1 MTFHTRAPLA
11 LSAASSALLIAK
23 MWLWNSFAAHPYSS
37 SGGLSDKHIPESSRE
52 SVCPERLWFVCTP
65 SLDSEALGARGSL
78 SILRCSG
85 EQRSERKIGG
95 EEGRKNEE
103 REKERHSLAVNGS
116 DLGGSRKSICRKC
129 TIFTVG

>member
-1 MTFHTRAPLA
+1 MTFHTLAPLA
-11 LSAASSALLIAK
+11 STAASSALLIAK

-37 SGGLSDKHIPESSRE
+37 SGGLTDKHIPESSRE
-52 SVCPERLWFVCTP
+52 SVCPERLWFVCAP

-95 EEGRKNEE
+95 EKGRKKRRKRE
-103 REKERHSLAVNGS
+103 RKAFFGHEWLKFGEHKEGHL
-116 DLGGSRKSICRKC
+116 
-129 TIFTVG
+129 